1 MKIKT
6 NIEYKV
12 FKEKV
17 VVCNINYKVTD
28 IDFRCIRKTYTYNN
42 TPLKF
47 YYDTV
52 EFDVS
57 AKAKCSPYDIFN
69 IEIGKRIAESRATIK
84 AMKVISAL
92 LEDGANYHFNRVTEL
107 SGYNTKVENILYKK
121 MKHLNDLL
129 ND

>member
-6 NIEYKV
+6 DIEYKV

-17 VVCNINYKVTD
+17 VVCNINYKITD
-28 IDFRCIRKTYTYNN
+28 IDYRCIRKTHTYNN

-52 EFDVS
+52 EFDIS

-69 IEIGKRIAESRATIK
+69 LETGKRVAESRATIK
-84 AMKVISAL
+84 AMKVIRAF
-92 LEDGANYHFNRVTEL
+92 LEDECNYYFDRITEL
-107 SGYNTKVENILYKK
+107 SRYNTKVENILYKE

>member
-12 FKEKV
+12 FKERV
-17 VVCNINYKVTD
+17 VVCNINCEVTGVNFGD
-28 IDFRCIRKTYTYNN
+28 IRKTYTYNN
-42 TPLKF
+42 TPLSF
-47 YYDTV
+47 YYDTI

-69 IEIGKRIAESRATIK
+69 LETGKRIAESRATIK
-84 AMKVISAL
+84 AMKVIRAF
-92 LEDGANYHFNRVTEL
+92 LEDEVSYYFNIITKL
-107 SGYNTKVENILYKK
+107 SRDNTKVENILYRE